1 MERKELT
8 LEEIHACTLEV
19 LQKLISI
26 CDTLQINY
34 FAMYGT
40 LIGAVRHNGFI
51 PWDDDLDVAMLRPE
65 FDKFVQYCLV
75 NQDALYP
82 FRLMDVAVDP
92 DYPFMI
98 PRFCDMRYQMV
109 YHEMPD
115 LNMGVFIDIYPFD
128 GVGKA
133 DPKEIQKLIRAKNRY
148 ITGMTYAVSKTFP
161 GSQKGL
167 IHKAIRYLYYRYSK
181 KKGRDYYVN
190 KIKKLCRSYSLASST
205 YIGCLAW
212 NETIKPIHK
221 AHFLD
226 YEMLAFEQITIKS
239 PKNYDTVLRTSYGDY
254 MQLPPDSQ
262 RVPYHNYSIYKRE
275 K

>member
-1 MERKELT
+1 MERKKLT
-8 LEEIHACTLEV
+8 LEEIHNCTLEV
-19 LQKLISI
+19 LKKLSSI

-40 LIGAVRHNGFI
+40 LIGAVRHKGFI

-65 FDKFVQYCLV
+65 FDKFVQYCLT

-82 FRLMDVAVDP
+82 FRLIDIAEDP

-109 YHEMPD
+109 YNEMPD

-128 GVGKA
+128 GVGEA
-133 DPKEIQKLIRAKNRY
+133 VPMDIQKLIRIKNRY
-148 ITGMTYAVSKTFP
+148 ATGMTYAVSKTFP
-161 GSQKGL
+161 GSKKSL
-167 IHKAIRYLYYRYSK
+167 IHKTIRYMYYCYSK

-190 KIKKLCRSYSLASST
+190 KLNQLCRSYQLDSSA

-212 NETIKPIHK
+212 NEGIKPIRK
-221 AHFLD
+221 EHFLD
-226 YEMLAFEQITIKS
+226 YEMLEFEQIMIKA
-239 PKNYDTVLRTSYGDY
+239 PKDYDTVLRVSYGDY
-254 MQLPPDSQ
+254 MLLPPVSE
-262 RVPYHNYSIYKRE
+262 RVPYHNYSIFKRE
-275 K
+275 E